1 MACASDSSEEA
12 KFSNPNARHLV
23 AEVSTKK
30 KTFVEK
36 LASDEDWE
44 GKGWTGL
51 FLSNGPGDP
60 SMCSDTVKSI
70 QYVMEIILRKLFLV
84 FVWKINCWR
93 LQVVLRPSKFIIE
106 IVV

>member
-1 MACASDSSEEA
+1 MPYNYA
-12 KFSNPNARHLV
+12 L
-23 AEVSTKK
+23 AEI
-30 KTFVEK
+30 
-36 LASDEDWE
+36 LASDDDRE

-51 FLSNGPGDP
+51 FLSYGPGDP

-70 QYVMEIILRKLFLV
+70 QYVMEIILQKLFLV

-93 LQVVLRPSKFIIE
+93 LQVVLRPSKVIME